1 MGPLDAIPLSPDI
14 RHPETPSD
22 ALTAETPRLGGDPRG
37 SPHLPY
43 SPIRALYRG
52 GN

>member
-1 MGPLDAIPLSPDI
+1 MGHMDAIPTDP

-22 ALTAETPRLGGDPRG
+22 ALTAETPRLGGDLQG

-43 SPIRALYRG
+43 SPIRVLYRFSS
-52 GN
+52 